1 MDEEWHKLVPE
12 TAREALGQ
20 QEVARQSNI
29 FELFKAEREY
39 VSDLEAVL
47 DVCHDSSDVQIRLS
61 HIFQVFVEPL
71 RTGDIIKGDGKPED
85 FIHEVF
91 WNLHEVLTFHQRML
105 AALFAR
111 QREQHPLIQSIADIV
126 LESTPLRCTSS

>member
-47 DVCHDSSDVQIRLS
+47 DVCHDSSDVQI
-61 HIFQVFVEPL
+61 
-71 RTGDIIKGDGKPED
+71 
-85 FIHEVF
+85 
-91 WNLHEVLTFHQRML
+91 
-105 AALFAR
+105 
-111 QREQHPLIQSIADIV
+111 
-126 LESTPLRCTSS
+126 